1 MIEAIFLYSIR
12 SAFVLTLLYVPYM
25 LILRK
30 ESFFRLNRAVLL
42 LILLFSVML
51 PMLDVH
57 ILSLDKQP
65 VVQAAKEQMVQV
77 GIPVE
82 GYHLLPEFSVQ
93 AQHVPVQVSWFHVV
107 SVLFCFVAMAMLLWR
122 IMQILRM
129 TYIVRRGNLWHE
141 VEGGI
146 DIHCHAGEVSPFSWM
161 NHVVISER
169 DFHENGR
176 EILLHETGHI
186 RSLHSWD
193 LLLLSAV
200 DNNLCMATKLLGA
213 QAGRTLDTISREV
226 LAGGTNVQY
235 GENAV
240 SARYLL
246 TGGKTSGNHYLTVDC
261 IRRAVRF
268 LKSQNAEKINGSYVA
283 IIHPDVSYDLMNDPS
298 WKYPNQYADPSHI
311 FEGEI
316 GKIEGVRFIESSEA
330 KIFHAPDLASDV
342 RTLVIN
348 GAVSGNPTT
357 KFGGSAAGVPKN
369 SLAGRWVL
377 IGNQRGYVGANT
389 SDTMTLY
396 TDSTMTAPL
405 ALNCSD
411 KTIIYPGEAGAE
423 GRDVYATLIMGDNAY
438 GTTQLGGEGLQHIV
452 KQLGSAGTSDPLNQR
467 ATVGWKASKVT
478 VRLVE
483 AFMVRIETASTF
495 ESGAN

>member
-1 MIEAIFLYSIR
+1 MNIMNVGCDFLQHFASGTLVQGTEGVSNNATGEMTPYAKGEGLSAEMQTYYSDYLIDN
-12 SAFVLTLLYVPYM
+12 AEPY
-25 LILRK
+25 LAHDLFAQKHRIPKGAKTISFRKYDPLPKRVTPITEGVTPDGQNLR
-30 ESFFRLNRAVLL
+30 
-42 LILLFSVML
+42 
-51 PMLDVH
+51 
-57 ILSLDKQP
+57 
-65 VVQAAKEQMVQV
+65 
-77 GIPVE
+77 
-82 GYHLLPEFSVQ
+82 
-93 AQHVPVQVSWFHVV
+93 V
-107 SVLFCFVAMAMLLWR
+107 SVVEATVA
-122 IMQILRM
+122 Q
-129 TYIVRRGNLWHE
+129 YGGY
-141 VEGGI
+141 VE
-146 DIHCHAGEVSPFSWM
+146 
-161 NHVVISER
+161 
-169 DFHENGR
+169 
-176 EILLHETGHI
+176 LT
-186 RSLHSWD
+186 D
-193 LLLLSAV
+193 LLLFTAV

-235 GENAV
+235 GENSV

-330 KIFHAPDLASDV
+330 KIFHAEDLASDC
-342 RTLVIN
+342 RTLTVS
-348 GAVSGNPTT
+348 GAVSGSAYV
-357 KFGGSAAGVPKN
+357 KFTAGDAGVAEN
-369 SLAGRWVL
+369 ELVGRWVL
-377 IGNQRGYVGANT
+377 IEGQRAFVGANT
-389 SDTMTLY
+389 ADTMTLY
-396 TDSTMTAPL
+396 ADSAKTVILPITCA
-405 ALNCSD
+405 D
-411 KTIIYPGEAGAE
+411 KAVIYPGEAGAE
-423 GRDVYATLIMGDNAY
+423 GRDVYATLVLGDNAY

-467 ATVGWKASKVT
+467 ATVGWKAGKVT

>member
-1 MIEAIFLYSIR
+1 MNSFNASCDFLQRFASGTHVQGTEGVSNNITGEVTPYGAGEGLSAEMQTYYSDYLIDN
-12 SAFVLTLLYVPYM
+12 AEPYLAHDLFAQKHRIPRGAKTISFRKYDPLPKRM
-25 LILRK
+25 TPITEGVTPDGQNLR
-30 ESFFRLNRAVLL
+30 
-42 LILLFSVML
+42 
-51 PMLDVH
+51 
-57 ILSLDKQP
+57 
-65 VVQAAKEQMVQV
+65 
-77 GIPVE
+77 
-82 GYHLLPEFSVQ
+82 
-93 AQHVPVQVSWFHVV
+93 V
-107 SVLFCFVAMAMLLWR
+107 SVVEATVA
-122 IMQILRM
+122 Q
-129 TYIVRRGNLWHE
+129 YGGY
-141 VEGGI
+141 VE
-146 DIHCHAGEVSPFSWM
+146 
-161 NHVVISER
+161 
-169 DFHENGR
+169 
-176 EILLHETGHI
+176 LT
-186 RSLHSWD
+186 D

-298 WKYPNQYADPSHI
+298 WKYPNQYADPAHI

-330 KIFHAPDLASDV
+330 KIFHAPDLASDT
-342 RTLVIN
+342 RTLKVS
-348 GAVSGNPTT
+348 GAVNGSASV
-357 KFGGSAAGVPKN
+357 KFAGSAAGIAKDE
-369 SLAGRWVL
+369 LAGRWVL
-377 IGNQRGYVGANT
+377 IGGQRAFVGANT
-389 SDTMTLY
+389 TDTMTLY
-396 TDSTMTAPL
+396 TDST
-405 ALNCSD
+405 
-411 KTIIYPGEAGAE
+411 KTVSMPITCADAAVIYPGEAGAE

>member
-1 MIEAIFLYSIR
+1 MKTMNVGCDFLQHFASGTLVQGTEGVSNNATGEMTPYAKGEGLTAEMQTYYSDYLIDN
-12 SAFVLTLLYVPYM
+12 AEPYLAHDLFAQKHRIPKGAKTISFRKYDPLPKRM
-25 LILRK
+25 TPITEGVTPDGQNLR
-30 ESFFRLNRAVLL
+30 
-42 LILLFSVML
+42 
-51 PMLDVH
+51 
-57 ILSLDKQP
+57 
-65 VVQAAKEQMVQV
+65 
-77 GIPVE
+77 
-82 GYHLLPEFSVQ
+82 
-93 AQHVPVQVSWFHVV
+93 V
-107 SVLFCFVAMAMLLWR
+107 SVVEATVA
-122 IMQILRM
+122 Q
-129 TYIVRRGNLWHE
+129 YGGY
-141 VEGGI
+141 VE
-146 DIHCHAGEVSPFSWM
+146 
-161 NHVVISER
+161 
-169 DFHENGR
+169 
-176 EILLHETGHI
+176 LT
-186 RSLHSWD
+186 D

-298 WKYPNQYADPSHI
+298 WKYPNQYADPAHI

-316 GKIEGVRFIESSEA
+316 GKIEGVRFIESCEA
-330 KIFHAPDLASDV
+330 KIFHADDLASDS
-342 RTLVIN
+342 RTLTVN
-348 GAVSGNPTT
+348 GAVNTT
-357 KFGGSAAGVPKN
+357 HYVKFDGSKAGIAEGD
-369 SLAGRWVL
+369 LAGRWVL
-377 IGNQRGYVGANT
+377 INGQRAYVGSNT
-389 SDTMTLY
+389 GEVMTLY
-396 TDSTMTAPL
+396 TDST
-405 ALNCSD
+405 
-411 KTIIYPGEAGAE
+411 KTLIMPISCEDNPVIYPGEAGAE
-423 GRDVYATLIMGDNAY
+423 GRDVYATLILGDNAY

-467 ATVGWKASKVT
+467 ATVGWKANKVT

>member
-1 MIEAIFLYSIR
+1 MKTMKVGCDFLQHFASGTLVQGTEGVSNNVTGEMTPYAKGEGLSAEMQTYYSDYLIDN
-12 SAFVLTLLYVPYM
+12 AEPYLAHDLFAQKHRIPKGAKTISFRKYDPLPKRM
-25 LILRK
+25 TPITEGVTPDGQNLR
-30 ESFFRLNRAVLL
+30 
-42 LILLFSVML
+42 
-51 PMLDVH
+51 
-57 ILSLDKQP
+57 
-65 VVQAAKEQMVQV
+65 
-77 GIPVE
+77 
-82 GYHLLPEFSVQ
+82 
-93 AQHVPVQVSWFHVV
+93 V
-107 SVLFCFVAMAMLLWR
+107 SVVEATVA
-122 IMQILRM
+122 Q
-129 TYIVRRGNLWHE
+129 YGGY
-141 VEGGI
+141 VE
-146 DIHCHAGEVSPFSWM
+146 
-161 NHVVISER
+161 
-169 DFHENGR
+169 
-176 EILLHETGHI
+176 LT
-186 RSLHSWD
+186 D

-298 WKYPNQYADPSHI
+298 WKYPNQYADPAHI

-316 GKIEGVRFIESSEA
+316 GKIEGVRFIESCEA
-330 KIFHAPDLASDV
+330 KIFHADDLASDS
-342 RTLVIN
+342 RTLTVN
-348 GAVSGNPTT
+348 GAVATSHYV
-357 KFGGSAAGVPKN
+357 KFDGSKAGVAAGE
-369 SLAGRWVL
+369 LEGRWVL
-377 IGNQRGYVGANT
+377 INGQRAYVGTNT
-389 SDTMTLY
+389 AEALTLY
-396 TDSTMTAPL
+396 TDST
-405 ALNCSD
+405 
-411 KTIIYPGEAGAE
+411 KTLIMPISCEDNVVIYPGEAGAE
-423 GRDVYATLIMGDNAY
+423 GRDVYATLILGDNAY

-467 ATVGWKASKVT
+467 ATVGWKANKVT

>member
-1 MIEAIFLYSIR
+1 MSTTNISNDATRQYGAGAAVQGTEGISNNLTGEVTPYGAGEGLSAEMRTYYSDYLIDN
-12 SAFVLTLLYVPYM
+12 AEPYLAHELFAQKHRIPRGAKTISFRKYDPLPKRM
-25 LILRK
+25 TPITEGVTPDGQNLR
-30 ESFFRLNRAVLL
+30 
-42 LILLFSVML
+42 
-51 PMLDVH
+51 
-57 ILSLDKQP
+57 
-65 VVQAAKEQMVQV
+65 
-77 GIPVE
+77 
-82 GYHLLPEFSVQ
+82 
-93 AQHVPVQVSWFHVV
+93 V
-107 SVLFCFVAMAMLLWR
+107 SVVEATVA
-122 IMQILRM
+122 Q
-129 TYIVRRGNLWHE
+129 YGGY
-141 VEGGI
+141 VE
-146 DIHCHAGEVSPFSWM
+146 
-161 NHVVISER
+161 
-169 DFHENGR
+169 
-176 EILLHETGHI
+176 LT
-186 RSLHSWD
+186 D

-330 KIFHAPDLASDV
+330 KIFHAPDLVEGS
-342 RTLVIN
+342 RTLTVK
-348 GAVSGNPTT
+348 GAMSGASTVSFDGAPSTV
-357 KFGGSAAGVPKN
+357 AAGALV
-369 SLAGRWVL
+369 GRWVL
-377 IGNQRGYVGANT
+377 IGGQRGYIGANT
-389 SDTMTLY
+389 ATTMTLY
-396 TDSTMTAPL
+396 TDSTKATLL
-405 ALNCSD
+405 AVSCADN
-411 KTIIYPGEAGAE
+411 TVIYPGEAGAE
-423 GRDVYATLIMGDNAY
+423 GRDVYATLVLGDNAY

-467 ATVGWKASKVT
+467 ATVGWKANKVT

>member
-1 MIEAIFLYSIR
+1 MNISTDFLQHFAAGTLVQGTEGVSNNQTGDVTPYAQGEGLSAEMQTYYSDYLIDN
-12 SAFVLTLLYVPYM
+12 AEPYLAHDLFAQKHRIPKGAKTISFRKYDPLPKRM
-25 LILRK
+25 TPITEGVTPDGQNLR
-30 ESFFRLNRAVLL
+30 
-42 LILLFSVML
+42 
-51 PMLDVH
+51 
-57 ILSLDKQP
+57 
-65 VVQAAKEQMVQV
+65 
-77 GIPVE
+77 
-82 GYHLLPEFSVQ
+82 
-93 AQHVPVQVSWFHVV
+93 V
-107 SVLFCFVAMAMLLWR
+107 SVVEATVA
-122 IMQILRM
+122 Q
-129 TYIVRRGNLWHE
+129 YGGY
-141 VEGGI
+141 VE
-146 DIHCHAGEVSPFSWM
+146 
-161 NHVVISER
+161 
-169 DFHENGR
+169 
-176 EILLHETGHI
+176 LT
-186 RSLHSWD
+186 D

-298 WKYPNQYADPSHI
+298 WKYPNQYADPAHI

-330 KIFHAPDLASDV
+330 KIFHAPDLASDA
-342 RTLVIN
+342 RTLTVD
-348 GAVSGNPTT
+348 GAVNGTANV
-357 KFGGSAAGVPKN
+357 KFAGSAAGIAKDE
-369 SLAGRWVL
+369 LAGRWVL
-377 IGNQRGYVGANT
+377 IGGQRGYVGSNT
-389 SDTMTLY
+389 ADTMTLY
-396 TDSTMTAPL
+396 TDSTKTVILPITCA
-405 ALNCSD
+405 D
-411 KTIIYPGEAGAE
+411 KTVIYPGEAGAE

>member
-1 MIEAIFLYSIR
+1 MNSIIAHNDFLQAFAAGTRVQGTEGVANNVTGEVTPYGAGEGLSAEMQTYYSDYLIDN
-12 SAFVLTLLYVPYM
+12 AEPYLAHDLFAQKHKIPRGAKTISFRKYDPLPKRM
-25 LILRK
+25 TPITEGVTPDGQNLR
-30 ESFFRLNRAVLL
+30 
-42 LILLFSVML
+42 
-51 PMLDVH
+51 
-57 ILSLDKQP
+57 
-65 VVQAAKEQMVQV
+65 
-77 GIPVE
+77 
-82 GYHLLPEFSVQ
+82 
-93 AQHVPVQVSWFHVV
+93 V
-107 SVLFCFVAMAMLLWR
+107 SVVEATVA
-122 IMQILRM
+122 Q
-129 TYIVRRGNLWHE
+129 YGGY
-141 VEGGI
+141 VE
-146 DIHCHAGEVSPFSWM
+146 
-161 NHVVISER
+161 
-169 DFHENGR
+169 
-176 EILLHETGHI
+176 LT
-186 RSLHSWD
+186 D

-298 WKYPNQYADPSHI
+298 WKYPNQYAEPSHI

-330 KIFHAPDLASDV
+330 KIFHAPDLASDARALTV
-342 RTLVIN
+342 D
-348 GAVSGNPTT
+348 GAVNGTANV
-357 KFGGSAAGVPKN
+357 KFKGSAAGVAKDE
-369 SLAGRWVL
+369 LAGRWVL
-377 IGNQRGYVGANT
+377 IGNQRGYVGSNT
-389 SDTMTLY
+389 ADTMTLY
-396 TDSTMTAPL
+396 TDSTKTSIFPVTCA
-405 ALNCSD
+405 D
-411 KTIIYPGEAGAE
+411 KTVIYPGEAGAE

>member
-1 MIEAIFLYSIR
+1 MNSNIADKTFLQHFASGTHVQGTEGVSNNVTGEVTPYGAGEGLSAEMQTYYSDYLIDN
-12 SAFVLTLLYVPYM
+12 AEPYLAHDLFAQKHKIPRGAKTISFRKYDPLPKRM
-25 LILRK
+25 TPITEGVTPDGQNLR
-30 ESFFRLNRAVLL
+30 
-42 LILLFSVML
+42 
-51 PMLDVH
+51 
-57 ILSLDKQP
+57 
-65 VVQAAKEQMVQV
+65 
-77 GIPVE
+77 
-82 GYHLLPEFSVQ
+82 
-93 AQHVPVQVSWFHVV
+93 V
-107 SVLFCFVAMAMLLWR
+107 SVVEATVA
-122 IMQILRM
+122 Q
-129 TYIVRRGNLWHE
+129 YGGY
-141 VEGGI
+141 VE
-146 DIHCHAGEVSPFSWM
+146 
-161 NHVVISER
+161 
-169 DFHENGR
+169 
-176 EILLHETGHI
+176 LT
-186 RSLHSWD
+186 D

-246 TGGKTSGNHYLTVDC
+246 TGGKSSGNHYLTVDC

-298 WKYPNQYADPSHI
+298 WKYPNQYADPAHI

-330 KIFHAPDLASDV
+330 KIFHAPDLASDA
-342 RTLVIN
+342 RTLTVD
-348 GAVSGNPTT
+348 GAVSGTANV
-357 KFGGSAAGVPKN
+357 KFKGSAVGVAKDE
-369 SLAGRWVL
+369 LAGRWVL
-377 IGNQRGYVGANT
+377 IGGQRGYVGSNT
-389 SDTMTLY
+389 ADTMTLY
-396 TDSTMTAPL
+396 TDSTKTAILPITC
-405 ALNCSD
+405 AD
-411 KTIIYPGEAGAE
+411 KAVIYPGEAGAE